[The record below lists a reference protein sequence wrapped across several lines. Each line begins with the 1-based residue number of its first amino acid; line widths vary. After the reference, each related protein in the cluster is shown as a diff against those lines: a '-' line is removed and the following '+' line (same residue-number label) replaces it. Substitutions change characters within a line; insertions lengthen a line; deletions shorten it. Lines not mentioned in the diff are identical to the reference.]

1 MYNKFEC
8 RLQNKL
14 PAFVVEIKQKQTVD
28 RKQTRNSF
36 SDILIDILT
45 WVQFTEL
52 RLRSELRS
60 N

>member
-1 MYNKFEC
+1 MWNKFEC
-8 RLQNKL
+8 CLQNKL